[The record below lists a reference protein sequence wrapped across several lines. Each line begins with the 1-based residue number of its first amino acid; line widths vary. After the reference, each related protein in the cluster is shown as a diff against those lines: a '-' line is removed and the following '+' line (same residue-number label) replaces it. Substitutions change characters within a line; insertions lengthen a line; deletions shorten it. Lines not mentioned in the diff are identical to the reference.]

1 MSSINGIGSTYIG
14 CSDVGR
20 DGSYVTTKWVIFI
33 LPIAPVGS
41 FRVLPVSHV
50 NLGVYSSSEFQAQ
63 PVPLYWPH
71 VIWMYATYLVAAA
84 FIGVADRL
92 TGPKSNNII
101 SSPLLSS
108 AIAFALSLLAIW
120 ISGFI
125 RKGSVFANLI
135 VFAAVITFS
144 FIASANMSAQPD
156 RSWQYMYFLWAAYAV
171 FVVFALRKKKDP
183 PKKTAQR
190 ARRV

>member
-14 CSDVGR
+14 CSDVGK

-33 LPIAPVGS
+33 LPIVPIRS
-41 FRVLPVSHV
+41 LRVLPASHI
-50 NLGVYSSSEFQAQ
+50 NLGFYSSSEFQAQ

-71 VIWMYATYLVAAA
+71 VIWMYATYLVAAI
-84 FIGVADRL
+84 FIMVADRL
-92 TGPKSNNII
+92 TGPKSSSTF

-108 AIAFALSLLAIW
+108 ATAFVLSLLAVW

-135 VFAAVITFS
+135 VFAAIITFS
-144 FIASANMSAQPD
+144 FLAAGNISAQPE
-156 RSWQYMYFLWAAYAV
+156 RSGQYMIYFWAAYAIFLV
-171 FVVFALRKKKDP
+171 ITFLRKKDSGKE
-183 PKKTAQR
+183 QQEG
-190 ARRV
+190 RR

>member
-33 LPIAPVGS
+33 LPIVPLRS
-41 FRVLPVSHV
+41 FRVLPTSHI
-50 NLGVYSSSEFQAQ
+50 NLGFYASSEFQAQ

-71 VIWMYATYLVAAA
+71 VIWMYATYLVAAL
-84 FIGVADRL
+84 FILVADRL
-92 TGPKSNNII
+92 TGPKSSRIL
-101 SSPLLSS
+101 SSPFLSS
-108 AIAFALSLLAIW
+108 AIAFALSLLAVW
-120 ISGFI
+120 IAGFI

-144 FIASANMSAQPD
+144 FLAAANMSAQPE
-156 RSWQYMYFLWAAYAV
+156 RSWQYMYFLWGAYAV
-171 FVVFALRKKKDP
+171 FFVFTFLKKRDSL
-183 PKKTAQR
+183 KKTTQR
-190 ARRV
+190 AR